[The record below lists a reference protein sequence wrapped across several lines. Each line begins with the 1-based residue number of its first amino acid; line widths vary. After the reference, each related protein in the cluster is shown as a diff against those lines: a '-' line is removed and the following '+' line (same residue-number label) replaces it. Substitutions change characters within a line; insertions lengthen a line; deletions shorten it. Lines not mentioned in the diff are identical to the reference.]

1 MKKQALLVVAGS
13 MLAFASCQQEAGM
26 DSAAMQ
32 ATIDSTVNA
41 RVEEI
46 RLQMMASND
55 SMINA
60 LAQWKADSMI
70 AAMKGGTVKTTKPT
84 TTAKPKP
91 SLNNTPSTGSN
102 TSTPSNPKD
111 DRFNGGSSNTTK
123 KDARFDKN
131 AADQQKANDAN
142 KKADRFK

>member
-70 AAMKGGTVKTTKPT
+70 AAMKGGTVKTTKPAPKPV
-84 TTAKPKP
+84 AKPKP
-91 SLNNTPSTGSN
+91 NVNDVKQEEAGTTKPNTPTGKN
-102 TSTPSNPKD
+102 
-111 DRFNGGSSNTTK
+111 NGQGAPTG
-123 KDARFDKN
+123 KN
-131 AADQQKANDAN
+131 SQSQQTEGQPTGKRGN
-142 KKADRFK
+142 R

>member
-13 MLAFASCQQEAGM
+13 MLAFASCQQEGGM

-46 RLQMMASND
+46 RLEMMASND

-70 AAMKGGTVKTTKPT
+70 AAMKGGTVKTTKPST
-84 TTAKPKP
+84 KPAPKP
-91 SLNNTPSTGSN
+91 TARPNLGSDVKPEPASSS
-102 TSTPSNPKD
+102 STPTNTGKKGDQSQGTNTGKKGSQSEGTNTGKKSN
-111 DRFNGGSSNTTK
+111 
-123 KDARFDKN
+123 
-131 AADQQKANDAN
+131 
-142 KKADRFK
+142 